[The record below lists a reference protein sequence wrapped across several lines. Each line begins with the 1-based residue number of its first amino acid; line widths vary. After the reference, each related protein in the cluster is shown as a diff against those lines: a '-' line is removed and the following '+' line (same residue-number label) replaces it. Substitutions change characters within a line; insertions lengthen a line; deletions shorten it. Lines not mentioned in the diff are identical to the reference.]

1 LLSLPVYCRRAARH
15 ASIQFK
21 HFAPNEFYESPQ
33 SQTNMKDIQFAFR
46 KLRQSP
52 AFTAIAVITLAL
64 GIGLNTAI
72 FSLINDLFLKG
83 LPFKEPARVVHL
95 YGGDKSRG
103 LEDIGI
109 SAPRF
114 FHYRDGQ
121 TLFDGIAGEN
131 FFAFT
136 LTGMGDAVQIF
147 GGRLTSN
154 YFDLLGVRPILGRNF
169 LPEEEEGADVA
180 VITKSFWQKRMG
192 GDPNVIGRSIT
203 LDGVAHTIVGVLPN
217 MPATWFG
224 ANPVAEVWTT
234 KPFQLP
240 GFSYE
245 RMMRGTSFLRVVG
258 RMKPEMTVAQVKAAL
273 PSLDKG
279 YNTQYPNKIDSVLM
293 TSLRTLPEDVT
304 NNFRSGFITLFA
316 AVCFVLLIACS
327 NVANLLL
334 VRFSGRRREIAL
346 RMAIGA
352 SRMSVVR
359 LFVFESVLVS
369 MIAGAVGAFVA
380 WRLVPLIPQ
389 LASNFL
395 PLEANTVTSL
405 SLPVLTFTIGLSI
418 LTGLLMGIYP
428 ALQGSH
434 ADLVDGLKEGGRGSS
449 GSVRQQRF
457 RKILVGAQV
466 ALSVTLLAGAA
477 LLITSFVRLSQQNI
491 GFRSQNLWTGAITL
505 PISQYPDTASRQRLA
520 EQTLDALRDVPGIQ
534 SATISGDIPLNGGNR
549 TLYARGDRDVPPIE
563 KRANGPSHDIAP
575 GYFKT
580 WGIPLL
586 AGREFDEHDVA
597 EGQMVCLI
605 SQAGAKKV
613 YPNENPIGKTLL
625 VSSLGVPCEIVGIV
639 GDVRSI
645 RVAEAPGM
653 EFYRPW
659 AQENFP
665 FLNIDVRS
673 NLKVEEVTK
682 LVQAALTKV
691 NAGLAIAVPQG
702 MDAVV
707 AQALGQARLMM
718 WLLGI
723 FAGVALL
730 LASIGIYGA
739 VAYTVEQRTGEIG
752 VRMALGAQTRDV
764 LRLIVNQGM
773 KPVVI
778 GLGIGLL
785 AAFALGRLL
794 TSQLFEVSAHNPAL
808 LGGATILLAGTALF
822 ACLLPARRAAMVD
835 PVQAL
840 RTE

>member
-1 LLSLPVYCRRAARH
+1 M
-15 ASIQFK
+15 
-21 HFAPNEFYESPQ
+21 N
-33 SQTNMKDIQFAFR
+33 DIRFAFR

-52 AFTAIAVITLAL
+52 AFTSIAVLTLAL
-64 GIGLNTAI
+64 GIGLNTTI

-95 YGGDKSRG
+95 LSCDKSRD
-103 LEDIGI
+103 LEDFPI

-114 FHYRDGQ
+114 MHYRDGQ
-121 TLFDGIAGEN
+121 TIFDGFAGEN

-136 LTGMGDAVQIF
+136 LTGLGDPVQVF

-154 YFDLLGVRPILGRNF
+154 YFDVLGVHPILGRNF

-180 VITKSFWQKRMG
+180 VVTKNFWQKRLG
-192 GDPNVIGRSIT
+192 GDPNVVGRSIT
-203 LDGVAHTIVGVLPN
+203 LDGTAHTIVGVLPN

-234 KPFQLP
+234 KPMQLP

-245 RMMRGTSFLRVVG
+245 RLMRGTSFLRVVG
-258 RMKPEMTVAQVKAAL
+258 RLKPSVSVEQAAAAL
-273 PSLDKG
+273 PALDRG
-279 YNTQYPNKIDSVLM
+279 YVTQNPNKIDGAMM
-293 TSLRTLPEDVT
+293 TTLRILPQDVT
-304 NNFRSGFITLFA
+304 QNFRAGFITLFA

-346 RMAIGA
+346 RAAIGA
-352 SRMSVVR
+352 SRASIVR
-359 LFVFESVLVS
+359 LFVFESLLVS
-369 MIAGAVGAFVA
+369 LIAGAVGAFVA
-380 WRLVPLIPQ
+380 WRLVPLVPQ
-389 LASNFL
+389 MASNFL
-395 PLEANTVTSL
+395 PLEANAATSVSMPVLVFTIAL
-405 SLPVLTFTIGLSI
+405 SLF
-418 LTGLLMGIYP
+418 TGLVMGIYP
-428 ALQGSH
+428 AIQGSH
-434 ADLVDGLKEGGRGSS
+434 TDLVDALKEGGRGSS

-477 LLITSFVRLSQQNI
+477 LLITSFVRLTQQNI
-491 GFRSQNLWTGAITL
+491 GFRSQNLWTGGITL
-505 PISQYPDTASRQRLA
+505 PISRYMDAPTRQRFV
-520 EQTLDALRDVPGIQ
+520 EQMQNELRNVPGLEA
-534 SATISGDIPLNGGNR
+534 ATISGDIPLAGGNR
-549 TLYARGDRDVPPIE
+549 TLYARADRDVPPLD
-563 KRANGPSHDIAP
+563 KRSSGPSHDIAP
-575 GYFKT
+575 DYFKT
-580 WGIPLL
+580 WGVPLL
-586 AGREFDEHDVA
+586 AGREFNEHDVA
-597 EGQMVCLI
+597 NGQMVCLI

-625 VSSLGVPCEIVGIV
+625 VTSLGVPCEIIGVV

-645 RVAEAPGM
+645 RVADAPGM

-665 FLNIDVRS
+665 FVNITVRS
-673 NLKVEEVTK
+673 NFKVDAVTK
-682 LVQAALTKV
+682 LVQGALAKV
-691 NAGLAIAVPQG
+691 DPGLAIAVPQS

-773 KPVVI
+773 KPVMIGLVI
-778 GLGIGLL
+778 GMGC
-785 AAFALGRLL
+785 AFALGRLIA
-794 TSQLFEVSAHNPAL
+794 SQLFEVSAHNPAL
-808 LGGATILLAGTALF
+808 LGGATVLLAATALF

>member
-1 LLSLPVYCRRAARH
+1 M
-15 ASIQFK
+15 
-21 HFAPNEFYESPQ
+21 N
-33 SQTNMKDIQFAFR
+33 DIRFAFR

-52 AFTAIAVITLAL
+52 AFTTIAVITLAL

-72 FSLINDLFLKG
+72 FSLINDLFLRS
-83 LPFKEPARVVHL
+83 LPFKEPSRVVHL
-95 YGGDKSRG
+95 YGGDKARD
-103 LEDIGI
+103 LVDIGV
-109 SAPRF
+109 SAPRYQHF
-114 FHYRDGQ
+114 RDGQ
-121 TLFDGIAGEN
+121 TIFDDLAAEN

-136 LTGMGDAVQIF
+136 LTGLGDPVQIF

-154 YFDLLGVRPILGRNF
+154 YFDVLGVRPIRGRNF

-180 VITKSFWQKRMG
+180 LITKNFWQKRLG

-203 LDGVAHTIVGVLPN
+203 LDGTAHTIVGVLPN
-217 MPATWFG
+217 MPANWFG
-224 ANPVAEVWTT
+224 ANPIAEVWTT

-240 GFSYE
+240 GFTYE

-258 RMKPEMTVAQVKAAL
+258 RLKPALTVKQARAAMS
-273 PSLDKG
+273 SLDRSYG
-279 YNTQYPNKIDSVLM
+279 TQYPNKIDSSFSTTLK
-293 TSLRTLPEDVT
+293 TLPQDVT
-304 NNFRSGFITLFA
+304 ENIQAGFATLFA
-316 AVCFVLLIACS
+316 AVIFVLLIACS

-352 SRMSVVR
+352 SRGSIIK
-359 LFVFESVLVS
+359 LFVFESLLVS
-369 MIAGAVGAFVA
+369 AFAGVVGAVLA
-380 WRLVPLIPQ
+380 WQLVPLVPRM
-389 LASNFL
+389 AANFL
-395 PLEANTVTSL
+395 PFEANTATSL
-405 SLPVLTFTIGLSI
+405 SLPVLGFTIALSM
-418 LTGLLMGIYP
+418 LTGLLMGLYP

-434 ADLVDGLKEGGRGSS
+434 ADLVDGLKEGGRGTS

-477 LLITSFVRLSQQNI
+477 LLITSFIRLSQQNI
-491 GFRSQNLWTGAITL
+491 GFRSHNLWTGAITL
-505 PISQYPDTASRQRLA
+505 PVSQYPEAASRQRFA
-520 EQTLDALRDVPGIQ
+520 EQTLSALRDIPSLESV
-534 SATISGDIPLNGGNR
+534 TISGDIPLNGGNR

-563 KRANGPSHDIAP
+563 QRANAPSHDVAP
-575 GYFKT
+575 GFFKT

-586 AGREFDEHDVA
+586 AGREFDEHDTA
-597 EGQMVCLI
+597 EGQNVVLI
-605 SQAGAKKV
+605 SQTGAKKV
-613 YPNENPIGKTLL
+613 FPNENPIGKTLL
-625 VSSLGVPCEIVGIV
+625 VTSLAVPAEIVGIV
-639 GDVRSI
+639 GNIRSQ
-645 RVAEAPGM
+645 RVKEEPGM

-665 FLNIDVRS
+665 FVNVVVLS
-673 NLKVEEVTK
+673 NLKVDAVTK
-682 LVQAALTKV
+682 LVQSALAKV
-691 NAGLAIAVPQG
+691 DPRLAIALPQT

-764 LRLIVNQGM
+764 LRLVVNQGM

-778 GLGIGLL
+778 GLAIGIVS
-785 AAFALGRLL
+785 AFALGRLIA
-794 TSQLFEVSAHNPAL
+794 SQLYKVSSYNPAL
-808 LGGATILLAGTALF
+808 LGGATVLLAAIALV
-822 ACLLPARRAAMVD
+822 ACLLPARRASMVD
-835 PVQAL
+835 PIQAL

>member
-1 LLSLPVYCRRAARH
+1 MNDIR
-15 ASIQFK
+15 
-21 HFAPNEFYESPQ
+21 FAY
-33 SQTNMKDIQFAFR
+33 R
-46 KLRQSP
+46 KLRKSP

-64 GIGLNTAI
+64 GIGLNTTI
-72 FSLINDLFLKG
+72 FSLVNDLFLRG
-83 LPFKEPARVVHL
+83 LPFNEPARVVHF

-109 SAPRF
+109 GAPRF
-114 FHYRDGQ
+114 EHFRDGQ
-121 TLFDGIAGEN
+121 TVCESLAGEN

-136 LTGMGDAVQIF
+136 LTGLGDPVQIF

-154 YFDLLGVRPILGRNF
+154 YFDVLGVRPILGRNF
-169 LPEEEEGADVA
+169 LPEEQEGADVA
-180 VITKSFWQKRMG
+180 LVTRNFWQKRMG

-224 ANPVAEVWTT
+224 ANPSAEVWTT
-234 KPFQLP
+234 KPIQLP

-245 RMMRGTSFLRVVG
+245 RLMRGTSFLRVIG
-258 RMKPEMTVAQVKAAL
+258 RLKPGVTTDQCRAAL
-273 PSLDKG
+273 PSLDQS
-279 YNTQYPNKIDSVLM
+279 YRAQFQTKIDSGF
-293 TSLRTLPEDVT
+293 TTTIRTLPEDVT
-304 NNFRSGFITLFA
+304 RNFRAGFATLFA
-316 AVCFVLLIACS
+316 AVSFVLLIACS

-352 SRMSVVR
+352 SRASVVR
-359 LFVFESVLVS
+359 LFVFESLLVS
-369 MIAGAVGAFVA
+369 LIAGAAGAFIA
-380 WRLVPLIPQ
+380 WRLVPLVPGM
-389 LASNFL
+389 ASNFL
-395 PLEANTVTSL
+395 PLEENAATSV
-405 SLPVLTFTIGLSI
+405 SWAVLFFTIGLSL

-434 ADLVDGLKEGGRGSS
+434 ADLVDGLKEGGRGTS

-477 LLITSFVRLSQQNI
+477 LLITSFIRLSQQNI
-491 GFRSQNLWTGAITL
+491 GFRSFNLWTGAITL
-505 PISQYPDTASRQRLA
+505 PTSQYMDTPSRQRFV
-520 EQTLDALRDVPGIQ
+520 EQTLNALHDIPGLENV
-534 SATISGDIPLNGGNR
+534 TISGDIPLAGGNR
-549 TLYARGDRDVPPIE
+549 TLYARADRDVPPIE
-563 KRANGPSHDIAP
+563 QRGSAPSHDIAP
-575 GYFKT
+575 DYFKT

-586 AGREFDEHDVA
+586 AGREFNEHDTA
-597 EGQMVCLI
+597 DGQKVCLI
-605 SQAGAKKV
+605 SQAGAKKL

-625 VSSLGVPCEIVGIV
+625 VSSLSVPYEIVGIV

-645 RVAEAPGM
+645 RVNEAPGM
-653 EFYRPW
+653 EYYIPW
-659 AQENFP
+659 AQESFP
-665 FLNIDVRS
+665 FVNITARSTLKVDVVTRLVRS
-673 NLKVEEVTK
+673 
-682 LVQAALTKV
+682 ALSKV
-691 NAGLAIAVPQG
+691 NPGLAIAVPQA

-707 AQALGQARLMM
+707 AQALGQQRLMT

-723 FAGVALL
+723 FASVALL

-764 LRLIVNQGM
+764 LRLIINQGM
-773 KPVVI
+773 RPVII
-778 GLGIGLL
+778 GLAIGLVS
-785 AAFALGRLL
+785 AFALGRLIA
-794 TSQLFEVSAHNPAL
+794 SQLFEVSAHNPAL
-808 LGGATILLAGTALF
+808 LGGATILLAATALF
-822 ACLLPARRAAMVD
+822 ACLLPARRASMVD